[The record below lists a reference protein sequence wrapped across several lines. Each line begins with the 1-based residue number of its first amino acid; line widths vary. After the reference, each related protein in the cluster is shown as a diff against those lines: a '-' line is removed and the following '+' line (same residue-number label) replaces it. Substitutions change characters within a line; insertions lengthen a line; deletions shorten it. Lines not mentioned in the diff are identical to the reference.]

1 MRGDSGEQADGAFG
15 KRNSLTRWA
24 DTDAKPFMEIDPV
37 RNSLIPR
44 EMNGSPG
51 KTLLRAC
58 LLGLGLFPVALP
70 GQASNVQIANL
81 RSDIDRL
88 DQMVRALR
96 LEVENLRREN
106 RQLQEWVRAEM
117 AGASS
122 DAVTRGQL
130 NALLSEFEQRVQAT
144 NKASRD
150 VLVNEVSRE
159 IEQLAEQTQKA
170 IAALSKSV
178 EGQPSVAQVVVFSD
192 DYPQN
197 GTTYTVRSGDSLTR
211 IARDQGS
218 RVDWIRNANRLSSD
232 IIYPGQE
239 LFIPLKK
246 D

>member
-1 MRGDSGEQADGAFG
+1 
-15 KRNSLTRWA
+15 
-24 DTDAKPFMEIDPV
+24 MEIDPAG
-37 RNSLIPR
+37 NSLIPR
-44 EMNGSPG
+44 EMNHYPG
-51 KTLLRAC
+51 KTLFCIGL
-58 LLGLGLFPVALP
+58 LLGGLFPISLSA
-70 GQASNVQIANL
+70 QASNVQIANL
-81 RSDIDRL
+81 RSDVDRL

-106 RQLQEWVRAEM
+106 RQMQEWVRSEL
-117 AGASS
+117 AGASGE
-122 DAVTRGQL
+122 AVTRPQL
-130 NALLSEFEQRVQAT
+130 NALLSEFEKRVQAT

-150 VLVNEVSRE
+150 VLVSEVSRE

-170 IAALSKSV
+170 IAALAKSV
-178 EGQPSVAQVVVFSD
+178 DGQPTVAQVVVFSD

-218 RVDWIRNANRLSSD
+218 RVEWIRHANRLASD

>member
-1 MRGDSGEQADGAFG
+1 MERVGTVG
-15 KRNSLTRWA
+15 KL
-24 DTDAKPFMEIDPV
+24 FMEIDPG

-44 EMNGSPG
+44 KMKYYPG
-51 KTLLRAC
+51 RTVVYIGL
-58 LLGLGLFPVALP
+58 LLGGLFPIALSA
-70 GQASNVQIANL
+70 QASNVQIANL
-81 RSDIDRL
+81 RSDMDRL

-106 RQLQEWVRAEM
+106 RQMQEWVRSEM
-117 AGASS
+117 AGASG

-130 NALLSEFEQRVQAT
+130 NTLLSEFEQRVQAT

-170 IAALSKSV
+170 IAALAKSV
-178 EGQPSVAQVVVFSD
+178 EGQPAVAQVVVFSD

-218 RVDWIRNANRLSSD
+218 RVDWIRNANRLASD